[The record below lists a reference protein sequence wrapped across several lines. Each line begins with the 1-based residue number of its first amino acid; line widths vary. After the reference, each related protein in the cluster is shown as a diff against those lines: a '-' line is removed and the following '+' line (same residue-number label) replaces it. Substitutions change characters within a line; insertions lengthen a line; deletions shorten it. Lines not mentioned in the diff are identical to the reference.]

1 MALTVRSANSTR
13 RNTIRANGETMHMTH
28 DDKIIDDVEKRVRA
42 TFLDGMAFGKI
53 TRADLDT
60 LLNSRLAWK
69 FTAKCFSASTR
80 EPIP

>member
-1 MALTVRSANSTR
+1 
-13 RNTIRANGETMHMTH
+13 MHMTH

-42 TFLDGMAFGKI
+42 SFEAGMNFGKI
-53 TRADLDT
+53 SRADLDT

-69 FTAKCFSASTR
+69 FTAKCFSAATR